1 MFVTVRWNA
10 VNFVVRS
17 HDALYVSFFDGRL
30 EWLEKIFADHPLGII
45 TRRHIGATFR
55 LAVYCEMFGGGD
67 DMRLIN
73 KGPGSLKPLN
83 GSYPDTR
90 SKIRVFA
97 IGFFSA
103 SPARIARQ
111 IKHRSQTLLCTAR
124 PNFSGRR
131 GKNVMNQGWIPGG
144 CHRDGLRI

>member
-45 TRRHIGATFR
+45 TRPHIRSTLR

-67 DMRLIN
+67 DMRFIN
-73 KGPGSLKPLN
+73 KGSGSLKSLN
-83 GSYPDTR
+83 GSDANTR
-90 SKIRVFA
+90 SEVGVFA
-97 IGFFSA
+97 IGF
-103 SPARIARQ
+103 
-111 IKHRSQTLLCTAR
+111 
-124 PNFSGRR
+124 
-131 GKNVMNQGWIPGG
+131 
-144 CHRDGLRI
+144 